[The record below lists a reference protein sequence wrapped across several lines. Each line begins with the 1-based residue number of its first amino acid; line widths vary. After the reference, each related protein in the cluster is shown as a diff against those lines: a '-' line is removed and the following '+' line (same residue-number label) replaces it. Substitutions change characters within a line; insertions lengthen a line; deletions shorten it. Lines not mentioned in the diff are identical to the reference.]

1 MHARVTLSAAG
12 GAALDTTLDALLTP
26 ALREQ
31 SRNDA
36 NAWIKRLRRVPY
48 GRDTMRTRFTY
59 RGDSL
64 WWFTELYLHKMRRLD
79 AAVAAVHALDAA
91 LRAQAPAAI
100 AIESNDP
107 IVHRVADGFR
117 RARGI
122 AIECRGTER
131 PPSAS
136 AWPGYVRHLTA
147 QLSRMRS
154 RAPQPLA
161 RRPAI
166 AAFVHSAFWR
176 EAAGAHHG
184 ASGEHYIGPVLDALM
199 SRLESG
205 ELHYVGVGPRRNFRA
220 RRWWDPLMNS
230 GGRASVTP
238 IERLAP
244 ASALRDS
251 RALWGSRRDL
261 ARALTGGDG
270 IREAAIVNGVDL
282 WAILQPELDAVAWLQ
297 WPWSTRAMDEA
308 AAAFETLAPDL
319 VLTYAE
325 AGGWGRALILE
336 ARRRG
341 IRSIG
346 LQHGFIYRH
355 WLNYLHEPD
364 EFEREAGTP
373 PFPRPDR
380 TLLFDGL
387 AAEHLRRAGRF
398 PPDALEVTGNPRLDE
413 LRRRVHAIAPAE
425 RAATRQRL
433 GADADTPLAL
443 LAAKHSEIREE
454 LPALRAALESRPHL
468 RLAVKPHPAETT
480 DVYAP
485 LADGLRNVAV
495 AAPDDD
501 LAALLHAADLI
512 VTRNSTVA
520 VDGLVLGVPAL
531 VFGLPSNLSPFVE
544 AGAMAG
550 AADGT
555 QLAGALESLMYNRDR
570 RRQLMDAGTAF
581 ASRAELS
588 ADGRA
593 ADRTAGAILDMR
605 RAVT

>member
-1 MHARVTLSAAG
+1 MHARVTLVAPG
-12 GAALDTTLDALLTP
+12 GAALDTSIDALLTP

-31 SRNDA
+31 TRHDA
-36 NAWIKRLRRVPY
+36 NRWIKALRRVPY

-64 WWFTELYLHKMRRLD
+64 WWFTELYLHKMRRID

-91 LRAQAPAAI
+91 LAAHAPASM

-107 IVHRVADGFR
+107 IVHRVTDGFR
-117 RARGI
+117 RARRI
-122 AIECRGTER
+122 TIECRGADR
-131 PPSAS
+131 APSAS

-147 QLSRMRS
+147 QLSRMRA
-154 RAPQPLA
+154 RGPDPLA
-161 RRPAI
+161 RRPTI

-176 EAAGAHHG
+176 EAAGGNNG
-184 ASGEHYIGPVLDALM
+184 AAGEHYIGPVLDALA
-199 SRLESG
+199 SRLEPG

-220 RRWWDPLMNS
+220 RRWWDPLMNG
-230 GGRASVTP
+230 GGRAAVTP

-244 ASALRDS
+244 ASTLRES
-251 RALWGSRRDL
+251 RALWGARRDL
-261 ARALTGGDG
+261 ARALTGGAD
-270 IREAAIVNGVDL
+270 IRDAAVFSGVDL
-282 WAILQPELDAVAWLQ
+282 WAILQPELEAVAWLQ

-308 AAAFETLAPDL
+308 AAALDALAPDL

-364 EFEREAGTP
+364 ELEREAGTP
-373 PFPRPDR
+373 AFPRPDR

-387 AAEHLRRAGRF
+387 AADHLRHAGHF
-398 PPDALEVTGNPRLDE
+398 PPDALEITGNPRLDDL
-413 LRRRVHAIAPAE
+413 LRRVRAIAPAA
-425 RAATRQRL
+425 RAATRRRL
-433 GADADTPLAL
+433 GADDDAPLAL
-443 LAAKHSEIREE
+443 LAAKHSEIGDE
-454 LPALRAALESRPHL
+454 LPALGAALASQPHV
-468 RLAVKPHPAETT
+468 RLAIKPHPAETS
-480 DVYAP
+480 DVYASFVE
-485 LADGLRNVAV
+485 GLPNVRLT
-495 AAPDDD
+495 APDDD

-520 VDGLVLGVPAL
+520 VDGLVLGIPAL

-544 AGAMAG
+544 AGVMAG
-550 AADGT
+550 AADGVE
-555 QLAGALESLMYNRDR
+555 LAGALESLLYNRDR
-570 RRQLMDAGTAF
+570 RRQLLDAGRTF
-581 ASRAELS
+581 ASRAALS